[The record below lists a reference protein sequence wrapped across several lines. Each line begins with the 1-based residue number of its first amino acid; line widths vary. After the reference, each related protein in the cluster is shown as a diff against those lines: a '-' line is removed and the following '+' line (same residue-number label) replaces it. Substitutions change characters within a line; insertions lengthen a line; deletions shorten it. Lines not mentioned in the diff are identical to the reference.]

1 MEKSR
6 KFGLSALSDHGG
18 GAYTVSD
25 DESILL
31 DPIAVAESGDV
42 FDDFGTSY
50 DLWISWRTDPV
61 ASIYRD
67 DDGIWVSMLS
77 PSLRAPV
84 DRALEPLIHSDLD
97 SAIIDTVNCVVE
109 HDGDR
114 DAHITKM
121 ANEVAGE
128 LTKKCGME
136 FEVFAERNLG
146 LDKDAPKFKF
156 YIVFSGDFR
165 KMVGSLRNELPG
177 TIQGLFSKAGFDE
190 TFTFSLSP
198 SIEWMVPD
206 VFRKRIHNKT
216 RVIDAGELIDAAS
229 TLIEDTNPTQAKLRR
244 GMSTLY
250 YALFHRLASSNADVL
265 VGDPAQ
271 NPAEWERVY
280 RALDHGSIRRL
291 QNNQGV
297 IKKFSS
303 DMRGFLERFCEL
315 QRARNQA
322 DYSPLE
328 SVTKY
333 SARWY
338 VVCASRAVELFNQ
351 ATKSEK
357 LALAVHLLIG
367 ERKGS
372 SETPP
377 DMTNWQR
384 DRDEFMASL

>member
-1 MEKSR
+1 MRTMEKS
-6 KFGLSALSDHGG
+6 KTLGLSALSNHGG
-18 GAYTVSD
+18 GAYTVYD

-42 FDDFGTSY
+42 FDDCGTSY
-50 DLWISWRTDPV
+50 DLWIGWRPDPV

-67 DDGIWVSMLS
+67 DDGSWISVL
-77 PSLRAPV
+77 SLRDPV
-84 DRALEPLIHSDLD
+84 DRALAPLIRSDLE
-97 SAIIDTVNCVVE
+97 SAIVDTVNSVVE

-114 DAHITKM
+114 DAYITKI
-121 ANEVAGE
+121 ANEVATE

-136 FEVFAERNLG
+136 FEVFAERLG
-146 LDKDAPKFKF
+146 LDTEATKFKF

-165 KMVGSLRNELPG
+165 KLVGSLRNELPG

-190 TFTFSLSP
+190 TFTFSLTP
-198 SIEWMVPD
+198 SIEWMIPD
-206 VFRKRIHNKT
+206 VFRKARHNKP
-216 RVIDAGELIDAAS
+216 RVIVDADELIDAAS
-229 TLIEDTNPTQAKLRR
+229 TLIEDANPTQAKLRR

-271 NPAEWERVY
+271 NPAEWERIY
-280 RALDHGSIRRL
+280 RALDHGSIRKL
-291 QNNQGV
+291 QNNN
-297 IKKFSS
+297 KREFSS
-303 DMRGFLERFCEL
+303 NMKGFIERICEL
-315 QRARNQA
+315 QTARTEA

-328 SVTKY
+328 GVTKY
-333 SARWY
+333 TASWS
-338 VVCASRAVELFNQ
+338 VVSASRAVELFNQ

-367 ERKGS
+367 ERKVS
-372 SETPP
+372 SERPP
-377 DMTNWQR
+377 DVAHWQR